1 MFDRMKIDG
10 LTLRRR
16 DALAM
21 LGFAAF
27 RGSAFAQKGPQF
39 PKNAI
44 IRTVLKDMK
53 PEELGGGAT
62 LFHEHM
68 SLAEDF
74 LPRWV
79 QFQRASRA
87 AEAAAKGAP
96 PPPAGRGAAATP
108 PPAAPAAPQKFF
120 MDDLDLM
127 VEEMKAAKADG
138 VACLVDGGH
147 EDMGRKIENLKLMSE
162 RSGLPIVVGGG
173 FYAQPFYPPD
183 VATWSEDQIVEV
195 LVKRASTQPIGAFGE
210 IGTWTEMTGDEKKVF
225 RAIGRAHLQTNL
237 PIFTHSDYGRGV
249 AEQLDVFES
258 VGVKPEHVCI
268 GHVGGLRE
276 ADPLIVKSIC
286 KRGAFVGYDRQGGA
300 GDAPNVPQVKALIDA
315 GYAGNLLFAS
325 DLSSANQLKKNGGG
339 GYAKTVTVFV
349 PKLKAAGVDEAV
361 LHSILVDNPRRFLAF
376 VPKKSRK
383 SIGA

>member
-1 MFDRMKIDG
+1 MINNIGRRE
-10 LTLRRR
+10 TLSI
-16 DALAM
+16 
-21 LGFAAF
+21 LGWAAT
-27 RGSAFAQKGPQF
+27 RGIAFAQAKPQF
-39 PKNAI
+39 PKGAI
-44 IRTVLKDMK
+44 IRTVLKDMA
-53 PEELGGGAT
+53 PEELAGGAT

-79 QFQRASRA
+79 QFQRAARA
-87 AEAAAKGAP
+87 AAGGASGAN
-96 PPPAGRGAAATP
+96 PAVGRGAAPAAR
-108 PPAAPAAPQKFF
+108 PPAAPATPQKFF

-147 EDMGRKIENLKLMSE
+147 EDMGRKLENLKVMSE
-162 RSGLPIVVGGG
+162 RSGLPIVAGGG
-173 FYAQPFYPPD
+173 FYAQPFYPPEI
-183 VATWSEDQIVEV
+183 ATWSEDQIVDV

-210 IGTWTEMTGDEKKVF
+210 IGTWTEMTGDERKVF
-225 RAIGRAHLQTNL
+225 RAVGRAHLKTNL

-249 AEQLDVFES
+249 VEQLDVFES
-258 VGVKPEHVCI
+258 VGVKPNRICI
-268 GHVGGLRE
+268 GHIGGLRE
-276 ADPLIVKSIC
+276 ADPLIVKSLC

-300 GDAPNVPQVKALIDA
+300 GDAPNVPQVKALIEA

-325 DLSSANQLKKNGGG
+325 DFSSGTQLKKNGGA

-349 PKLKAAGVDEAV
+349 PKLRAAGVDEET
-361 LHSILVDNPRRFLAF
+361 LHGILVDNPRRFLAF

-383 SIGA
+383 SLGA